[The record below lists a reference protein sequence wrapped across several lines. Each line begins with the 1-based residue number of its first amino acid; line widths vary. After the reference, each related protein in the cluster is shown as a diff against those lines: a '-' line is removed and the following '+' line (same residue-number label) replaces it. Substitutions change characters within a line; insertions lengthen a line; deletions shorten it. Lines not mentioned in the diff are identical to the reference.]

1 MGGIGIV
8 FYRDPG
14 TPYLLVKEVLPDGP
28 AFRTGLVFTGDRLVA
43 INDFDLAWSGTTP
56 RNQQPQLP
64 GRHGTA
70 VSLSFDRASADPG
83 VMPDRFNVALVR
95 DGAFYP
101 DRLSSSP
108 YRPFSDN
115 ELSDLMKRSPN
126 TSAARPQPGIKSP
139 LTTSLPEPRPVTRY
153 GQEQMH
159 GQRGGGAYPPPQR
172 GINGAYAGQY
182 GSATKPRSAPYGQ
195 PGGGGDD
202 LDDLIQEISRND
214 MIIEL
219 QSKLN
224 ASELEHDRRIKD
236 MQRNQAGLEE
246 LVRSMRVELENARD
260 QNKVLQQQI
269 HRRLEETSLVE
280 SRLSA
285 MKGHEEHIRD
295 LQAQVAKERVQ
306 RQAAERRI
314 TAERDSS
321 QQKMQA
327 FESDLRAQ
335 IRSLEAEL
343 QQERES
349 RGQADARMQAA
360 VGRSGGLTPAQQE
373 AQKNLTI
380 ERDAL
385 AAQNSKY
392 EGEVRDLRAQLQD
405 SQGRLARAI
414 QQRDEHT
421 YTQTHSYTRAM
432 EENKMLEDKVRGLEQ
447 SLSEVTSQLHEQA
460 AEVER
465 TKQQLAN
472 KSPVQSWSI
481 PDLQAPA
488 GGLAAGRPASPP
500 VVSPALGGHDIEIHQ
515 AGPQSINLGAA
526 AQSHQTGGSPPQA
539 GEAPQRVQ
547 VQPQANAIYVDP
559 HHTTQQMPA
568 PEAGGPADHAGQQ
581 RLQQEAQQVRLPD
594 SNRHY
599 NIRKPSLNHAGQQRL
614 QQGAQQVRFFDGKFR
629 GLSSLSLV
637 AREAAGEI
645 RGLLI
650 GERREWIQT

>member
-28 AFRTGLVFTGDRLVA
+28 AFRTGLVFPGDRLVA

-70 VSLSFDRASADPG
+70 VTLSFDRASTDPG
-83 VMPDRFNVALVR
+83 VLPDRFNVALVR

-126 TSAARPQPGIKSP
+126 TSAARLQPGIKSP
-139 LTTSLPEPRPVTRY
+139 LTTSLPEPRPMTRY
-153 GQEQMH
+153 GHEQQQLN
-159 GQRGGGAYPPPQR
+159 GQRGRGAYPPAQR
-172 GINGAYAGQY
+172 GVNGAYAGQY
-182 GSATKPRSAPYGQ
+182 GSATKPRSAPYAQ
-195 PGGGGDD
+195 AGGGGGD

-224 ASELEHDRRIKD
+224 AAELEHDRRIKD

-321 QQKMQA
+321 QQKTQS

-343 QQERES
+343 EAERES
-349 RGQADARMQAA
+349 RAQADARMQAA
-360 VGRSGGLTPAQQE
+360 VGRTGGQTPAQQE
-373 AQKNLTI
+373 AQKHLAI

-414 QQRDEHT
+414 QQKDEHT

-432 EENKMLEDKVRGLEQ
+432 EENKMLEDKVRGLEH
-447 SLSEVTSQLHEQA
+447 SLSEVTSQLNEQA

-465 TKQQLAN
+465 AKQQLASN

-488 GGLAAGRPASPP
+488 GGFAAGRPASPP
-500 VVSPALGGHDIEIHQ
+500 IVSAGGGGQDIEIHQ
-515 AGPQSINLGAA
+515 RGPQSINLGA
-526 AQSHQTGGSPPQA
+526 QPHQPGGGSSLA
-539 GEAPQRVQ
+539 GEAPQR

-559 HHTTQQMPA
+559 HHTTQHMPA
-568 PEAGGPADHAGQQ
+568 PVAGGVGEQAELQ
-581 RLQQEAQQVRLPD
+581 RAQEAQLVRLAHP
-594 SNRHY
+594 
-599 NIRKPSLNHAGQQRL
+599 LLG
-614 QQGAQQVRFFDGKFR
+614 GAKESFPVMRMRVVFLFSCAEG
-629 GLSSLSLV
+629 GGGG
-637 AREAAGEI
+637 AAAAGC
-645 RGLLI
+645 GSTAA
-650 GERREWIQT
+650 GGSSGTGSGS